1 MSGIIYPINDK
12 KYTAEDVE
20 IFNCTRTSGVYSVL
34 DFDSVFAGN
43 TVTVGKGLAWI
54 KNGDFSGKAVA
65 FTEETNLTFE
75 AAETASDRYDVI
87 AVRYDAAKKEPE
99 MLIIKGSP
107 SDSPKIPTRST
118 ETYLYDLYLYAILR
132 KGGETVISEE
142 NITDLREN
150 EEYCGIMR
158 DSVTSGIAPVYETIT
173 DERWDVGEIR
183 YFDPEKYEFL
193 IAEIHTTIATENVI
207 LTRSSSH
214 ADAEYY
220 SGIGFYR
227 GKSNPLYYYAQIKI
241 NGNSNEL
248 VLCSFVTD
256 MSDDIPE
263 TGSNAHITKLVG
275 ALKQPEGYVKVD
287 DMYNPKSHN
296 AQSGKAVGQ
305 AIDEALEGF
314 EMPQNVENTD
324 NKISNIDEN
333 STDEQY
339 PSAKA
344 VKISLDKQASETNVK
359 FEKLNEDLTMLSTK
373 TEINISDV
381 SAEVTNNKT
390 QIENTE
396 EKVDLLKT
404 NVDLLNEGGLLLKED
419 FIGNQVNSWLDEHPE
434 ATTTVQDNSLTSNKM
449 NSEMKEWIRSNA
461 INVKDFGAVGDGVAD
476 DTEAIKN
483 AFATL
488 GDYGYIVFPK
498 GHYIVKPTA
507 NKQSFIKLTGL
518 KNVTVDLNGS
528 TIEVATNGYP
538 YYNLFE
544 LIDCENFVITNG
556 FLKGDRLTHD
566 YTTISGTHE
575 FGYGIQLRSSLTSG
589 ETPSDT
595 LKCGG
600 KIENCNIYDFTG
612 DGIVTKNG
620 LSPAIITVQNCE
632 IHHCRRQG
640 ISILDSDTVIVDNC
654 HIHHIGTF
662 DGINGTKPM
671 SGIDIEPLSGTK
683 TVNLI
688 HIKNTK
694 IEYTPRRSIVC
705 VTPKTYETVDG
716 VKVLKEIKNNIK
728 KIVIDNCETEL
739 VVIDANKTFDI
750 SEEQCTDIL
759 IKNSVLKHTIIE
771 EKYQPF
777 VFSGATVIG
786 CVINANYDYDYA
798 NTDLFGNNLIGGKK
812 TVLKGCIL
820 NLTNTAFVR
829 YVEIT
834 DTTVNGGVLK
844 VTENLNKPYSTLWDC
859 TNVNFNGCSFD
870 IPIASGLYKFIGCS
884 FKDCVPFGTSKPL
897 KFYNC
902 YLDTK
907 YVPGANYV
915 NCVIEDEI

>member
-75 AAETASDRYDVI
+75 AAETAADRYDVI

-99 MLIIKGSP
+99 LIIIKGSP

-158 DSVTSGIAPVYETIT
+158 DSVTSGFAPVYETIT

-183 YFDPEKYEFL
+183 YFDPERYEFL

-227 GKSNPLYYYAQIKI
+227 GQSNPLYYYAQIKI
-241 NGNSNEL
+241 DGNSNEL

-256 MSDDIPE
+256 MSEDIPE
-263 TGSNAHITKLVG
+263 TGGTAHITKLVG

-305 AIDEALEGF
+305 AIEEALAGF

-324 NKISNIDEN
+324 NKTANIDEN

-344 VKISLDKQASETNVK
+344 VKDSLDKQASETNTK
-359 FEKLNEDLTMLSTK
+359 LEKINEDLTILSTK
-373 TEINISDV
+373 TEENISGV
-381 SAEVTNNKT
+381 FAEVTDNKA

-449 NSEMKEWIRSNA
+449 NTEMKEWIRSNA
-461 INVKDFGAVGDGVAD
+461 INVKDFGAVGDGGTD
-476 DTEAIKN
+476 DTTAIKN

-488 GDYGYIVFPK
+488 GDYGRIVFPK
-498 GHYIVKPTA
+498 GHYIVKFTA
-507 NKQSFIKLTGL
+507 KGQSLIKLTGL
-518 KNVTVDLNGS
+518 KDITIDLNGS
-528 TIEVATNGYP
+528 TVEVATNGYP
-538 YYNLFE
+538 NYNLFD

-556 FLKGDRLTHD
+556 TLKGDRLTHD
-566 YTTISGTHE
+566 YTTTSGTHE
-575 FGYGIQLRSSLTSG
+575 FGYGIYCRSSLNSWYPNIG
-589 ETPSDT
+589 VPSDT
-595 LKCGG
+595 LKCCGVISNL
-600 KIENCNIYDFTG
+600 KIYDFTG
-612 DGIVTKNG
+612 DCIVTKNG
-620 LSPAIITVQNCE
+620 MSPGKIEILNCE
-632 IHHCRRQG
+632 MHHCRRQG

-662 DGINGTKPM
+662 DDIKGTSPM
-671 SGIDIEPLSGTK
+671 AGIDIEPDSGTSN
-683 TVNLI
+683 VNSI
-688 HIKNTK
+688 VVKNTT
-694 IEYTPRRSIVC
+694 IEDTLNESIVG
-705 VTPKTYETVDG
+705 VTKS
-716 VKVLKEIKNNIK
+716 VKDESGTITEIKTTIKSVEISNCNLGVVLINGEKDFDLNNRKSTPVTIENSTITYQICLATSRFIFIRDGLFLNCTINAPVVYENDSPFSGGAK
-728 KIVIDNCETEL
+728 VPILQNCILNFIPDAHIQYVKLINSVVNGGKIRIQESSDATIRDCDSTVFNNC
-739 VVIDANKTFDI
+739 TFDI
-750 SEEQCTDIL
+750 GNAYGTY
-759 IKNSVLKHTIIE
+759 K
-771 EKYQPF
+771 F
-777 VFSGATVIG
+777 V
-786 CVINANYDYDYA
+786 
-798 NTDLFGNNLIGGKK
+798 
-812 TVLKGCIL
+812 
-820 NLTNTAFVR
+820 
-829 YVEIT
+829 
-834 DTTVNGGVLK
+834 
-844 VTENLNKPYSTLWDC
+844 
-859 TNVNFNGCSFD
+859 GCSFRN
-870 IPIASGLYKFIGCS
+870 CT
-884 FKDCVPFGTSKPL
+884 PFATSKPL
-897 KFYNC
+897 VKFRNC
-902 YLDTK
+902 YLDSK
-907 YVPGANYV
+907 YVPGASYV
-915 NCVIEDEI
+915 NCTIEDEIQG